1 VCLSLL
7 NFGKLSASVI
17 LEGVLGCCV
26 EVTTSEF
33 VIVIDCVA
41 VLNADSLLLLG
52 LLLAGFELK
61 SPHHIVRT
69 KEQFLVNISMILT
82 L

>member
-1 VCLSLL
+1 MGLSLL
-7 NFGKLSASVI
+7 KLSACVI

-33 VIVIDCVA
+33 VIVMDCVA
-41 VLNADSLLLLG
+41 VLKADSLLILG
-52 LLLAGFELK
+52 LLLPRFELK

-69 KEQFLVNISMILT
+69 KEQFLMNISMILT
-82 L
+82 F